1 MIWRCPVCDL
11 ALGEGSGQLLC
22 DKDHSFDIARQGYVN
37 LLPANHKKSVNPG
50 DSRAMLQA
58 RRAFL
63 NAGHYQPIIDAL
75 GESITAVA
83 ARKQGVKAKGAKAQ
97 SIKAL
102 DIGGGEGYFAAQ
114 LSQEGV
120 CWFLTDIAKDAVRMA
135 SAQVGRTRCA
145 VASSYNLPVRDA
157 CLDLILR
164 NFAPSDDTE
173 LHRVLKPEGELLL
186 VVPGENHLCEL
197 RAMVYRQAQLHKPAV
212 LPKGFTVL
220 EESRVTFKTAL
231 LDTDDRVN
239 LLAMTP
245 MLWSA
250 SEQSKE
256 NWSNAQPIAVTV
268 DVNILRLS
276 R

>member
-1 MIWRCPVCDL
+1 MIWQCPICNL
-11 ALGEGSGQLLC
+11 ELQEGSGQLVC
-22 DKDHSFDIARQGYVN
+22 RKEHSFDIARQGYVN
-37 LLPANHKKSVNPG
+37 LLPANHKRSVNPG

-63 NAGHYQPIIDAL
+63 NAGHYQPIVNAL
-75 GESITAVA
+75 GESVAVMA
-83 ARKQGVKAKGAKAQ
+83 ERKQG
-97 SIKAL
+97 IKAL

-114 LSQEGV
+114 LSLGGV
-120 CWFLTDIAKDAVRMA
+120 CWFVIDIAKDAVRMA

-145 VASSYNLPVRDA
+145 VASSYNLPVNDA

-164 NFAPSDDTE
+164 NFAPSDDAQ
-173 LHRVLKPEGELLL
+173 LHRVLKPDGELLL

-197 RAMVYRQAQLHKPAV
+197 RAMVYEQAQLHKPAV

-220 EESRVTFKTAL
+220 EESRVTFKTASL
-231 LDTDDRVN
+231 EKADRVN

-256 NWSNAQPIAVTV
+256 NWSNTQPIPVTV
-268 DVNILRLS
+268 DVNILRMS